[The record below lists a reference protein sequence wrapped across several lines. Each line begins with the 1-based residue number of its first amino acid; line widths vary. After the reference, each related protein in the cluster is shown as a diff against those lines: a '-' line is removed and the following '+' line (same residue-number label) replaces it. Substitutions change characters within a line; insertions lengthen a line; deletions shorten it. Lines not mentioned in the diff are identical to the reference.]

1 MGVIFAYIY
10 IGIMAVTVLG
20 TFVYILYLDIKNDR
34 EEAKKS
40 FQMTDKNITSTTL
53 FKTIKYT

>member
-34 EEAKKS
+34 EEAKNS